1 MRLSRFN
8 VETMV
13 QRARLRRGMRV
24 PARRELLLAVCLFA
38 GAWSAVPARA
48 ATDAS
53 SAVAI
58 GFTKRMVALVNEYRA
73 ARGLAALELS
83 DDLTALALEHS
94 RDMAHQRRLSHDR
107 FQGRFV
113 RAGSRS
119 CVENVGWNYP
129 DSHTQF
135 QGWQDSPGHDR
146 NLLNPRVRKVGVAV
160 VERFATLIACE

>member
-53 SAVAI
+53 SPAAI

-83 DDLTALALEHS
+83 DDLTELALEH
-94 RDMAHQRRLSHDR
+94 
-107 FQGRFV
+107 V

>member
-1 MRLSRFN
+1 
-8 VETMV
+8 MV

-53 SAVAI
+53 SPAAI

-83 DDLTALALEHS
+83 DDLTELALEHS

-119 CVENVGWNYP
+119 CV
-129 DSHTQF
+129 SHTQF

-146 NLLNPRVRKVGVAV
+146 NLLNPRVRKVGIAV